1 MLNIFLK
8 YGRIHTERD
17 RIRASEGSDI
27 PQNAEI
33 PKTDGRDTLKAEI
46 PPRRIFSDGGREK
59 EFYIYGKNR

>member
-33 PKTDGRDTLKAEI
+33 PKTDGRDTRKAEI
-46 PPRRIFSDGGREK
+46 PPRRIFPDGGREK
-59 EFYIYGKNR
+59 EFYIYGKNS

>member
-33 PKTDGRDTLKAEI
+33 PKKGRTRHAESGDPAATDI
-46 PPRRIFSDGGREK
+46 SDGGREK